1 MAGLF
6 FVLRV
11 LATFWCLSR
20 LAAAS
25 VYPTKPTA
33 ITIYQAGAP
42 AEVRWIEDNK
52 KPLLNSTGVMQID
65 LYEGNSVSC
74 APADKSIVKN
84 YASNW
89 TFLLLSLKNLHGRV
103 RHIWQPSQRTWT
115 RSRCPRRSTSQH
127 RSFQKIITRCEL
139 CLVFYV
145 LRLRTAFLIVL
156 YTS

>member
-11 LATFWCLSR
+11 LVTFWCLSR

-84 YASNW
+84 YASNR
-89 TFLLLSLKNLHGRV
+89 TSCYYPSKIYMVVSDISGNPCKERGPAVVVHDALHSNIGHSEELPLV
-103 RHIWQPSQRTWT
+103 VSYD
-115 RSRCPRRSTSQH
+115 SCSTSC
-127 RSFQKIITRCEL
+127 SYEPCFE
-139 CLVFYV
+139 
-145 LRLRTAFLIVL
+145 
-156 YTS
+156 